1 MSIVLSILLTGCAL
15 LDRQSDQLFGVDRGS
30 VVIEGVGFMDPLNP
44 LLYTVKVKRSWV
56 GNCNLIRAAN
66 CGEINDPLPVDL
78 IQYQHDNAFSHDIYK
93 ENKLDRTNFVFD
105 ADHSVTGTFTIVYP
119 GHPSD
124 LWVRLQSVHAEASSG
139 ARYYY
144 AWSNG
149 IWIPEPRKVPT
160 VRVFAHASPAGEGGT
175 VVDARLSTGVGTLSY
190 TWSPGCAGTT
200 YHEYTLPAG
209 TAAVANGYTGKCG
222 VTVQAAQSA
231 AATAAQSAAETA
243 SRSIDVTSQAGLVNG
258 VFLLDGSK
266 AVTINGAS
274 DVTSGW
280 AGLACVDV
288 GGTGVYATP
297 VPLGGTNPSTATF
310 SLSDAQVSAGL
321 HQIGATL
328 WAAGANA
335 GCAVTSTVGALQ
347 TIMDLYEGSGTG
359 ASALRRLARPSA
371 FVAASALR
379 LVPSKTVSAGSI
391 DAKSGLLRR
400 ATLSGTFSWSTPK
413 LANGV
418 RRPAGVANLAK
429 GTYVMRSIG
438 MQFGPRAGTA
448 TTLLGT
454 GTLLLRGVDGT
465 LACGALTG
473 GFDSSTLRLQGG
485 TLSARRLVGTVA
497 GAPVTYVFPPVPGL
511 GAKRSDGV
519 LGLVESVLALL
530 PGDQPADRAA
540 TKPTKPKPTKPK
552 PVKAAGTAT
561 LRTAAKATALTA
573 ACKALVRYLP

>member
-1 MSIVLSILLTGCAL
+1 MPLYVVGFLMLLGLLTSSCA
-15 LDRQSDQLFGVDRGS
+15 DVEEQRGS
-30 VVIEGVGFMDPLNP
+30 VEIEGVGFLNP
-44 LLYTVKVKRSWV
+44 LKPTLYTVRVKRSWV
-56 GNCNLIRAAN
+56 GNCSRTPYGTCSSFIVPWQVNLIEFNWSTGNENTLLLRRVATKDFPSFQ
-66 CGEINDPLPVDL
+66 DP
-78 IQYQHDNAFSHDIYK
+78 QSRFAFD
-93 ENKLDRTNFVFD
+93 EDQ
-105 ADHSVTGTFTIVYP
+105 SVTGTFTVSF
-119 GHPSD
+119 PSPSAS
-124 LWVRLQSVHAEASSG
+124 LRVKLTSVTQSVDG
-139 ARYYY
+139 DTTFY
-144 AWSNG
+144 AWSNSLSK
-149 IWIPEPRKVPT
+149 PPPSAAPSQVPVAPT
-160 VRVFAHASPAGEGGT
+160 VRVFAHASPAGDGGT
-175 VVDARLSTGVGTLSY
+175 LLDARLSTGVGTLTY
-190 TWSPGCAGTT
+190 AWSEHCAGTT
-200 YHEYTLPAG
+200 YHGASVPAG
-209 TAAVANGYTGKCG
+209 TAVVDNGYTGQCA
-222 VTVQAAQSA
+222 VTVQAA
-231 AATAAQSAAETA
+231 ATASQSIA
-243 SRSIDVTSQAGLVNG
+243 VTSELGLENG
-258 VFLLDGSK
+258 AFAFDGSK
-266 AVTINGAS
+266 TVTINGAHP
-274 DVTSGW
+274 TSGW

-297 VPLGGTNPSTATF
+297 VPLVGTNPSTATF

-335 GCAVTSTVGALQ
+335 GCAVTTTDGALQ

-359 ASALRRLARPSA
+359 AAPRRLARPSA

-400 ATLSGTFSWSTPK
+400 ATLSGTFTWSTPK

-438 MQFGPRAGTA
+438 MQYGPRAGTA

-454 GTLLLRGVDGT
+454 GTLLLRGADGT

-473 GFDSSTLRLQGG
+473 GFNSSTLRLQSG
-485 TLSARRLVGTVA
+485 TLSARRLVGTVE

-519 LGLVESVLALL
+519 MGLVESVLGLL

-540 TKPTKPKPTKPK
+540 TKPTKPK